1 MDGVEA
7 RCSGEAPALHEA
19 EKLNAV
25 DIVTQTDLGLF
36 ASPVYDLVEGGA
48 GFQALD

>member
-25 DIVTQTDLGLF
+25 DIVTQTDLGVF
-36 ASPVYDLVEGGA
+36 
-48 GFQALD
+48 GFSCLCFR